1 VFRGWRAHE
10 QTSEKRKFVNDAP
23 PPPPLD
29 ERGGDGEIAVEM
41 TTPFDA
47 GRLFEESL
55 PQKFAWAA
63 QHINPAFVR
72 VLQLLGLDQSY
83 TRAEGCYLYDADGR
97 RYLDCLGGYCVFN
110 VGHNH
115 PTVRRA
121 LSDALAGHWPNML
134 QMDASPL
141 SGALAREL
149 VGRAPKGIEMVYFGN
164 SGAEAV
170 EAAMK
175 FARCATGRT
184 RLLAAHN
191 AYHGLTYGALSLSGR
206 PEIWQERFAPVVPDC
221 ALVPFGDAG
230 ALEREL
236 KRGDVAAFIVEP
248 IQGEAGVVVPPDD
261 YLARA
266 QALCRRHGALF
277 VLDEIQTGL
286 GRTGKFLAAEHWG
299 LEPDIVCLAK
309 SLSGGFVPVSAT
321 LTRRDIMLKVFDRL
335 DRCVI
340 HCTTFGENNLA
351 MVAGLATLRVLDEE
365 RLVENAARMGARLM
379 ERLRELQSR
388 HEFIAEVR
396 GRGLF
401 VAVRFGEPRSLK
413 LKAEWNLAHKAAQG
427 LFVEAVVM
435 ALMREHRILIQAAG
449 HDLDVLKITPP
460 LVAGEAEIDY
470 FVNALDAVL
479 ADCRRLSGPV
489 WKTVSELAK
498 RALKT

>member
-1 VFRGWRAHE
+1 
-10 QTSEKRKFVNDAP
+10 
-23 PPPPLD
+23 
-29 ERGGDGEIAVEM
+29 M
-41 TTPFDA
+41 TTSFDV
-47 GRLFEESL
+47 GKLFEESR
-55 PQKFAWAA
+55 PHKFEWAA
-63 QHINPAFVR
+63 QHINPTFVR
-72 VLQLLGLDQSY
+72 VLKLLGLDKSY
-83 TRAEGCYLYDADGR
+83 TRAEGCYLYDADGH
-97 RYLDCLGGYCVFN
+97 RYLDCLSGYCVFN

-115 PTVRRA
+115 PVVRRA
-121 LSDALAGHWPNML
+121 LSDALAGNWPNML
-134 QMDASPL
+134 QMDAPPL
-141 SGALAREL
+141 SAALAREL
-149 VGRAPKGIEMVYFGN
+149 VRRAPGGIEMVYFGN

-175 FARCATGRT
+175 FSRCFTGRT
-184 RLLAAHN
+184 RLLAARN

-221 ALVPFGDAG
+221 ALVPFGDAD

-236 KRGDVAAFIVEP
+236 KRGDVAAFLVEP

-261 YLARA
+261 YLPRV

-299 LEPDIVCLAK
+299 LEPDILCLAK

-321 LTRRDIMLKVFDRL
+321 LTRRDIMTKVFDRL

-340 HCTTFGENNLA
+340 HATTFGENNLA
-351 MVAGLATLRVLDEE
+351 MVAGLATLRVLDDE
-365 RLVENAARMGARLM
+365 RLIENAARMGARLI
-379 ERLRELQSR
+379 ERLRELQTR

-413 LKAEWNLAHKAAQG
+413 LKAEWSLAQKAAKG

-460 LVAGEAEIDY
+460 LIAGEAEIDLL
-470 FVNALDAVL
+470 VTALDSVL
-479 ADCRRLSGPV
+479 GGPV
-489 WKTVSELAK
+489 WKSIGALAK
-498 RALKT
+498 RALQG